1 VIEEEEADGIGADED
16 EIIEIEELRVEVNDI
31 TSLGV
36 IILEFNQDITLP
48 QEFIDV
54 MKEN

>member
-1 VIEEEEADGIGADED
+1 VEEINQ
-16 EIIEIEELRVEVNDI
+16 LKVEVNEI
-31 TSLGV
+31 TRLGV

-54 MKEN
+54 MNEN